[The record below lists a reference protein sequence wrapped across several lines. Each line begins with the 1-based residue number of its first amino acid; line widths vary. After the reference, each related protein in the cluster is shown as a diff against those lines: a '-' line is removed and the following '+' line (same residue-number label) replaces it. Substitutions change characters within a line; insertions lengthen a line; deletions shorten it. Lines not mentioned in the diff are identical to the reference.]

1 MYKDGNGFP
10 LMLKPSHLYGSTERM
25 DVAEVLSAIVE
36 EACRYNPDVPV
47 GVQNIKRSKAP
58 TSVEPKEART
68 SVEPKEARTSG
79 EPKEALTKVEKVPI
93 VASDLVRIK
102 LFELACFTAVNL
114 SNCLANLIIVCTAL
128 T

>member
-25 DVAEVLSAIVE
+25 DVAEVFSAIVE

-79 EPKEALTKVEKVPI
+79 EPKEARTSSEIKEALTKVDKVPI
-93 VASDLVRIK
+93 VASDHVRN
-102 LFELACFTAVNL
+102 E
-114 SNCLANLIIVCTAL
+114 IV
-128 T
+128 